1 MTGNQLINKRTMAYW
16 TATALFCLLFTFAGT
31 AKLLRVEMQREA
43 IEALGYPI
51 YLMTILGVAKLLGV
65 VALVVPGMP
74 LLKEWA
80 YAGFAFDML
89 GASASHAFVSDPIL
103 SVIVPLVVL
112 GLGGISYAFRP
123 ESRRLR
129 T

>member
-1 MTGNQLINKRTMAYW
+1 MGN
-16 TATALFCLLFTFAGT
+16 
-31 AKLLRVEMQREA
+31 LLRIDAQREA
-43 IEALGYPI
+43 IAALGYPS

-65 VALVVPGMP
+65 IALLTPGLP

-89 GASASHAFVSDPIL
+89 GASASHAFVSDPVP

-112 GLGGISYAFRP
+112 GLGGVSYAFRP
-123 ESRRLR
+123 DSRRLR